1 MSTHQLALAL
11 FEELSPTGKTV
22 DKAPSD
28 IGFRKNNIFIDIVDL
43 SLLARRAID
52 VAYFIV
58 SHDPVVR
65 KKYDVDLNFFKWLL
79 DYNSNNDTHLRKSL
93 REGQKGA
100 VQVNDIDPENPH
112 QDRWVSVPLL
122 GIVGIANRRL
132 HFSVPENLQ
141 TQIKSPAASHFLS
154 LRVVFNSVHA
164 KVIYDHLQP
173 YLEEGCTPWYDL
185 NALRHWLGCA
195 TKTYDEYRYLKRDVL
210 DIALRNLNE
219 ASNLEVTYDTLNVP
233 GSKKVGQLRFC
244 VKVRS
249 AVDPRNANMLALKA
263 LYDTLQNEFG
273 LSGAQFSDILA
284 NREEWTDER
293 LMQAIEYTRFNLERG
308 KVTKGAAGYLMRALR
323 EHYVVGSA
331 DRLIAQRQ
339 AESRPT
345 MVQAPL
351 ALSADAVQVRDA
363 SDAAIQAEAAKGM
376 GIFNALPAAEQKEV
390 LRAFCRSPGA
400 AIIAGRMG
408 VATEALGEHVETN
421 EWVSRAL
428 GSYVLSVRAKAST
441 KAKKVA

>member
-1 MSTHQLALAL
+1 MSTQQLALAL
-11 FEELSPTGKTV
+11 FEELSPLGKTV
-22 DKAPSD
+22 DKAHSD

-43 SLLARRAID
+43 SLLARRAVD

-58 SHDPVVR
+58 SQDPVVQ
-65 KKYDVDLNFFKWLL
+65 KKYEVDLNFFKWLM
-79 DYNSNNDTHLRKSL
+79 DYNSNNDTHLRKIL

-100 VQVNDIDPENPH
+100 VQVNDIDPENPD

-122 GIVGIANRRL
+122 GIVGIAGRRL
-132 HFSVPENLQ
+132 YFGVPENLQ
-141 TQIKSPAASHFLS
+141 THIKTPAASHFLS
-154 LRVVFNSVHA
+154 LRVVFNSLHA

-185 NALRHWLGCA
+185 DALRHWLGCA

-210 DIALRNLNE
+210 DIALKHLNE

-249 AVDPRNANMLALKA
+249 SVDPMNATMLALKA

-273 LSGAQFSDILA
+273 LSGAQFSEILA

-293 LMQAIEYTRFNLERG
+293 LKQAIEYTRFNLERG
-308 KVTKGAAGYLMRALR
+308 KVTKGAAGYLMRALK
-323 EHYVVGSA
+323 EHYVVGTA

-339 AESRPT
+339 TQSKPQG
-345 MVQAPL
+345 VQAAL
-351 ALSADAVQVRDA
+351 ALTSNAIQVRDA
-363 SDAAIQAEAAKGM
+363 EEARMAEAASQGLQVFK
-376 GIFNALPAAEQKEV
+376 ALPDAERAEV
-390 LRAFCRSPGA
+390 LAEFCRSPA
-400 AIIAGRMG
+400 AAVIARRAG
-408 VATEALGEHVETN
+408 VPKESLGEHLAAN
-421 EWVSRAL
+421 ELVRRAL
-428 GSYVLSVRAKAST
+428 GSHVFEQGKRGKT
-441 KAKKVA
+441 KAKKAA